1 MAGSVSKLP
10 GASGPQDPEDPAGAG
25 APGNGNGEPGTPPP
39 DAPEPDAPEADGAD
53 NDEDE
58 EAEAGT
64 QLVFGDK
71 TSLKLAGKQPN
82 RSQVKIRSISRDIQG
97 QLGDTSD
104 DENYVFLTMGR
115 LDEVSVVNSR
125 DAGGRVVGKIRRHT
139 VDPFDVVK
147 VPKELADRWYT
158 ELEEFEAAQEEK
170 AA

>member
-10 GASGPQDPEDPAGAG
+10 GATGPQDPEDPAAAG
-25 APGNGNGEPGTPPP
+25 AAEPGNGNGEPGAPPP
-39 DAPEPDAPEADGAD
+39 DVPEPGAPEAEGA
-53 NDEDE
+53 ESE
-58 EAEAGT
+58 EGEEGG

-71 TSLKLAGKQPN
+71 TTLKLAGKQPN

-115 LDEVSVVNSR
+115 LDEVTIVNSR

-147 VPKELADRWYT
+147 VPKELADRWYA
-158 ELEEFEAAQEEK
+158 ELEEFEAQQEEK

>member
-1 MAGSVSKLP
+1 MDGSVSKLP
-10 GASGPQDPEDPAGAG
+10 GAGSSQPPEDDPAGGG
-25 APGNGNGEPGTPPP
+25 APGDP
-39 DAPEPDAPEADGAD
+39 APEPQEPQGEAPEGAEGTE
-53 NDEDE
+53 DED
-58 EAEAGT
+58 AEAGT

-71 TSLKLAGKQPN
+71 TTLKIAGKAPN

-104 DENYVFLTMGR
+104 DEHYVFLTMGR

-147 VPKELADRWYT
+147 VPKELADRWYN
-158 ELEEFEAAQEEK
+158 ELEEWQAAEEER
-170 AA
+170 AAA

>member
-10 GASGPQDPEDPAGAG
+10 GATGTEPESDPLADA
-25 APGNGNGEPGTPPP
+25 NGSGEPGAPPP
-39 DAPEPDAPEADGAD
+39 DVPEPDAPEASGTEVE
-53 NDEDE
+53 EDE

-71 TSLKLAGKQPN
+71 TTLKLAGKQPN
-82 RSQVKIRSISRDIQG
+82 RSQVKIRAISRDIQG

-104 DENYVFLTMGR
+104 DENYVFLTMAR
-115 LDEVSVVNSR
+115 LDEVSVVNAR

-147 VPKELADRWYT
+147 VPKDLADRWYA
-158 ELEEFEAAQEEK
+158 ELEEYEAQQEEK